1 MISESFCYGA
11 QCKYYLSYKCNNIE
25 DLNNILK
32 TYKYNIGNG
41 IDVVVIKD
49 DNNIIKN
56 SNIDAYIYNKI
67 YIEKNNEYN
76 EMVFSMDN
84 YYFNYYFKNIYIPDH
99 KEIKLKPNE
108 YIYADNS
115 IELHK
120 GNYEIKSLS

>member
-1 MISESFCYGA
+1 MDIY
-11 QCKYYLSYKCNNIE
+11 
-25 DLNNILK
+25 
-32 TYKYNIGNG
+32 
-41 IDVVVIKD
+41 IK
-49 DNNIIKN
+49 
-56 SNIDAYIYNKI
+56 

-76 EMVFSMDN
+76 GMRGCSMDN
-84 YYFNYYFKNIYIPDH
+84 DYFKNIFIPDH

>member
-1 MISESFCYGA
+1 MISESFCYGD

-49 DNNIIKN
+49 DNNMIKN

-76 EMVFSMDN
+76 GMVFSMDN
-84 YYFNYYFKNIYIPDH
+84 YYFKNIFIPDH

>member
-1 MISESFCYGA
+1 
-11 QCKYYLSYKCNNIE
+11 
-25 DLNNILK
+25 
-32 TYKYNIGNG
+32 
-41 IDVVVIKD
+41 
-49 DNNIIKN
+49 
-56 SNIDAYIYNKI
+56 
-67 YIEKNNEYN
+67 
-76 EMVFSMDN
+76 MDN

>member
-1 MISESFCYGA
+1 MH
-11 QCKYYLSYKCNNIE
+11 
-25 DLNNILK
+25 
-32 TYKYNIGNG
+32 
-41 IDVVVIKD
+41 
-49 DNNIIKN
+49 
-56 SNIDAYIYNKI
+56 IYNKI

-76 EMVFSMDN
+76 EMRVFSMDN
-84 YYFNYYFKNIYIPDH
+84 DYFKNIFIPDH

>member
-1 MISESFCYGA
+1 MH
-11 QCKYYLSYKCNNIE
+11 
-25 DLNNILK
+25 
-32 TYKYNIGNG
+32 
-41 IDVVVIKD
+41 
-49 DNNIIKN
+49 
-56 SNIDAYIYNKI
+56 IYNKI

-76 EMVFSMDN
+76 EIVFSMDN

-108 YIYADNS
+108 YIYTDNS

>member
-1 MISESFCYGA
+1 MH
-11 QCKYYLSYKCNNIE
+11 
-25 DLNNILK
+25 
-32 TYKYNIGNG
+32 
-41 IDVVVIKD
+41 
-49 DNNIIKN
+49 
-56 SNIDAYIYNKI
+56 IYNKI

-76 EMVFSMDN
+76 GMQFSMDN
-84 YYFNYYFKNIYIPDH
+84 NYFKNIFIPDH

>member
-1 MISESFCYGA
+1 MH
-11 QCKYYLSYKCNNIE
+11 
-25 DLNNILK
+25 
-32 TYKYNIGNG
+32 
-41 IDVVVIKD
+41 
-49 DNNIIKN
+49 
-56 SNIDAYIYNKI
+56 IYNKI

-76 EMVFSMDN
+76 GMLFSMD
-84 YYFNYYFKNIYIPDH
+84 NYYFKNIYIPDH